1 MRVIYCAGEQGKVVL
16 DILRA
21 RDGHDDVVFIDDDPS
36 LHGKSVAETPVIG
49 GLDAISERSEQTI
62 QTIIAYGDRPD
73 VRLDIAE
80 KLSKI
85 DSGFFNA
92 IHPATTVSDTAV
104 LNQGIT
110 VNGQS
115 YIGPYCEIGNHVI
128 VDSCV
133 NLSHDCILREGVT
146 ITPSVS
152 LAGGVE
158 IGQNSYIGP
167 NATIV
172 ENVTIGENVIVGAG
186 SVVTEDIPPE
196 KTVMGVPA
204 SSVETE

>member
-1 MRVIYCAGEQGKVVL
+1 MKVIYCAGEQGKVVL

-21 RDGHDDVVFIDDDPS
+21 RDDHNDVVFVDDDPS
-36 LHGKSVAETPVIG
+36 LHGRLVADIPVIG
-49 GLDAISERSEQTI
+49 GLDAISERPEHDI
-62 QTIIAYGDRPD
+62 QYLIAYGDRPD
-73 VRLDIAE
+73 VRLDLAR

-85 DSGFFNA
+85 DGDFFNA
-92 IHPATTVSDTAV
+92 IHPSTTVSDTAV
-104 LNQGIT
+104 LDQGIT

-115 YIGPYCEIGNHVI
+115 YIGPYCDIGSHVI

-133 NLSHDCILREGVT
+133 NLSHDCVLQEGVT

-158 IGQNSYIGP
+158 IGRNSYIGP

-186 SVVTEDIPPE
+186 SVVTENVSPDT
-196 KTVMGVPA
+196 TVVGVPA
-204 SSVETE
+204 SAIEAE